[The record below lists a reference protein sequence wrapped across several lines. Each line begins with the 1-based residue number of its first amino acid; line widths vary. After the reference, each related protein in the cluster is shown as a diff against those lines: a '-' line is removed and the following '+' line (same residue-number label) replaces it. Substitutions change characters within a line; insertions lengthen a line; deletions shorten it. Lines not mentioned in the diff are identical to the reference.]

1 MTYDAAQVFLGFF
14 AAIGLYNGLVFILTR
29 ERPFLWYAGIMAS
42 MVCFQIG
49 LEPRPIHALPHG
61 LQYAYNGV
69 TSFLYF
75 GCTVGFA
82 RSFLRL
88 PARRPAIDR
97 LLLAF
102 FGLMTLAIAL
112 QHLLPY
118 TRLHSVLE
126 DVLLLS
132 LLATCMA
139 AGLATMR
146 SGDAAARYYAI
157 AFACVMLGVA
167 VEDVGLELHSIFS
180 RYQNFWRYF
189 YELGVAAEA
198 LFLALALA
206 ARVRAASVDPLT
218 TVGNRR
224 AFDEALTLAW
234 HAWQTRG
241 TPFSL
246 VLIDLDDFKGYN
258 DRLGH
263 AAGDAL
269 LRGVARACADCTRQG
284 MDTFARYGGDE
295 FAAILPGAAADEAAQ
310 IARRMQQAVSA
321 SCEIGIST
329 GVAATGT
336 NPTSVLAM
344 IAEGDEALYAD
355 KRARKSVGAPAREQA
370 LKTL

>member
-1 MTYDAAQVFLGFF
+1 VTYDAAQIFLGFF
-14 AAIGLYNGLVFILTR
+14 AAIGLYNGLVFVLTR

-42 MVCFQIG
+42 MVCFQLG
-49 LEPRPIHALPHG
+49 LEPWPIHDLPRE
-61 LQYAYNGV
+61 LQYVYNGI

-97 LLLAF
+97 LLLVL

-112 QHLLPY
+112 QHVLPY

-132 LLATCMA
+132 LLAMCMA

-146 SGDAAARYYAI
+146 SGDAAARYYAM

-167 VEDVGLELHSIFS
+167 VEDIGLELRSIS
-180 RYQNFWRYF
+180 ERYQNEWRYF
-189 YELGVAAEA
+189 YEFGVAAEA

-206 ARVRAASVDPLT
+206 ARVRAASVDQLT
-218 TVGNRR
+218 AVGNRR
-224 AFDEALTLAW
+224 AFDEALALAW

-241 TPFSL
+241 TPFSV

-295 FAAILPGAAADEAAQ
+295 FAAVLPHAAAEEAAQ
-310 IARRMQQAVSA
+310 IALRMQQAVSA
-321 SCEIGIST
+321 SCDIGIST

-336 NPTSVLAM
+336 SPSSIPAM
-344 IAEGDEALYAD
+344 TAEADEALYAN
-355 KRARKSVGAPAREQA
+355 KRERRRVGAPAAGGR
-370 LKTL
+370 